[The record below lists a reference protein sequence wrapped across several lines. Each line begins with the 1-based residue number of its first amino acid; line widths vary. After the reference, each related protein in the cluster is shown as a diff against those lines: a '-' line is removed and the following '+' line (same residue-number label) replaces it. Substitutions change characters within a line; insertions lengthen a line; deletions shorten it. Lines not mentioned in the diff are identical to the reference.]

1 MSTPTDL
8 DSSRPDVGARA
19 GVRCRLW
26 RLWRGHPDDPAWARP
41 ALLALLAGTAVLYLW
56 GLSASEW
63 ANSYYSAAAQ
73 AGSQSWKA
81 WLLGSSDAANSI
93 TVDKTPASLWV
104 MTASVRLFG
113 LSSWSVLAPQALQ
126 GVAAVGVLYAAVRR
140 VAGPAGAL
148 LAGAVLALTPVAV
161 LMFRFNNPDALL
173 TLLLVVAAYALVRG
187 LEGAFTRWLVLAAVA
202 VGFGFLTKMLQ
213 ALVIVPALAA
223 VWLYAAPT
231 SPGRRLGQL
240 VVAAVALMGSA
251 MWYVAMVALWPA
263 HARPY
268 IGGSQTNSII
278 ELTLGYNGFQRLTG
292 EEVGAVGGGPAVV
305 DGGAGWLRLFEG
317 QVGGQIAWLLPAALV
332 LLATGLWARRG
343 RARTDACRASLLLWG
358 GWLLVTAAVFSAMQ
372 GIFHGY
378 YTVALAPAVAALIG
392 LGGAECWS
400 RRHDGWAARLAL
412 AIAVAATA
420 VWGAVLLGREPNWL
434 PWLRVAVLVV
444 GGVAALGVGLGLTQ
458 RWAGPAVAAG
468 AVATALMAPAAV
480 SLSTAAQ
487 PHFGAIPRV
496 SPSLVAGSG
505 TAALPADGG
514 DAAADDGGRRAPD
527 DGGRAATAH
536 GPRGLARASSRGL
549 AASVGDD
556 DPAAWRLPG
565 GGPFGA
571 LPANVGVLG
580 GLLSAGEPPEEL
592 VELVR
597 ADAEDYTW
605 AAAAIGSNQ
614 AAGVQLAAR
623 VPVMPVGGFNGTDPS
638 PTLAQFRQ
646 LVAAEEIHYFL
657 SEAAGGRGPAGFGPA
672 QGGSRAASRI
682 RDWVTASFPARTVG
696 GVTVYDLDP

>member
-1 MSTPTDL
+1 
-8 DSSRPDVGARA
+8 V
-19 GVRCRLW
+19 
-26 RLWRGHPDDPAWARP
+26 RP
-41 ALLALLAGTAVLYLW
+41 AVLALLAGTAVLYLW

-140 VAGPAGAL
+140 VAGPAGGL

-444 GGVAALGVGLGLTQ
+444 GGVAALGVGLGLTR

-536 GPRGLARASSRGL
+536 GPRDRAHASSRGL
-549 AASVGDD
+549 AASGGDD

>member
-1 MSTPTDL
+1 
-8 DSSRPDVGARA
+8 V
-19 GVRCRLW
+19 
-26 RLWRGHPDDPAWARP
+26 RP
-41 ALLALLAGTAVLYLW
+41 AVLALLAGTAVLYLW

-140 VAGPAGAL
+140 VAGPAGGL

-268 IGGSQTNSII
+268 IGGSQSNSII

-400 RRHDGWAARLAL
+400 QRHHGWAARLAL

-420 VWGAVLLGREPNWL
+420 VWGAVLLGRVPNWL

-444 GGVAALGVGLGLTQ
+444 GGVAALGVGLGLTR

-527 DGGRAATAH
+527 DGGRRTPDDGAPRAHDGVGRAHKGGGRAHDGGGRAATAH

-646 LVAAEEIHYFL
+646 LVAADEIHYFL

>member
-1 MSTPTDL
+1 
-8 DSSRPDVGARA
+8 V
-19 GVRCRLW
+19 
-26 RLWRGHPDDPAWARP
+26 
-41 ALLALLAGTAVLYLW
+41 LALLAGTAVLYLW

-268 IGGSQTNSII
+268 IGGSQSNSII

-444 GGVAALGVGLGLTQ
+444 GGVAALGVGLNLTK

-549 AASVGDD
+549 AASGGDD
-556 DPAAWRLPG
+556 DPAGWRLPG